1 MFLFKVLKI
10 SLKYRHIVYET
21 KIWKIFETFKVSR
34 YLSLR
39 NLLSKTKEIREF
51 SFASKIPTIPNFKF
65 QIEFYFQSEQ
75 IKASE
80 SQRMLKALRVQS
92 N

>member
-1 MFLFKVLKI
+1 MFLFKVLEI
-10 SLKYRHIVYET
+10 SLKYRHIVYEN
-21 KIWKIFETFKVSR
+21 IWKIFETFKVSR

-80 SQRMLKALRVQS
+80 SQLMLKALRVQS